1 MLHLQTAICNK
12 FLFFLQMENWLMM
25 NKSFDDDSGKLV
37 QATAMR
43 SSVLHTF
50 TGDCNSSMSSS
61 VIQW

>member
-1 MLHLQTAICNK
+1 
-12 FLFFLQMENWLMM
+12 MM